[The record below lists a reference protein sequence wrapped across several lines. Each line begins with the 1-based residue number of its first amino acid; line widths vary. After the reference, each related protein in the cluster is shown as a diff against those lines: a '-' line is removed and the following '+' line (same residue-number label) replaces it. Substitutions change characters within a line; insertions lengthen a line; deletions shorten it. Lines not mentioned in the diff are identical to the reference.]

1 MNGNYPI
8 QCALE
13 ASQQNLL
20 MGGTWGKGKQREE
33 AEMAP
38 GESNREGAIISVLIT
53 IDHQLLAPGRR
64 EGGGKCGWR
73 RKRKACLKLV
83 LKIHEK

>member
-1 MNGNYPI
+1 M
-8 QCALE
+8 CALE

-38 GESNREGAIISVLIT
+38 GVSNREGAIISDLIT
-53 IDHQLLAPGRR
+53 IDHQLLARAR
-64 EGGGKCGWR
+64 SEGGGKRGVWLEEEEEGLAQTCF
-73 RKRKACLKLV
+73 
-83 LKIHEK
+83 EDT